1 MVTRG
6 NIVLGEPKRRN
17 SWFYCVVYTWRH
29 RTRGVEGTRPSNRYD
44 GDTRHSLPRGDE
56 ETDVSVRCG
65 VDTWRHRTRG
75 VEGTRRSD
83 RRDDDTWVSSKDE
96 SRSFAFLGAI
106 YTPRLLRGAFFT
118 SSSSFLKSCR
128 FSLLHYLL
136 EGLVCAFSSHFV
148 PVPSS
153 RTFFVVSTRYLFSY
167 SFCLLYLI

>member
-83 RRDDDTWVSSKDE
+83 RRDDDTWVSSKNE
-96 SRSFAFLGAI
+96 SRPFSLLGVI
-106 YTPRLLRGAFFT
+106 YTPHPLRGAFFT
-118 SSSSFLKSCR
+118 FCVVWTCRFPNQEILLSLSFLRGLLSRSSS
-128 FSLLHYLL
+128 
-136 EGLVCAFSSHFV
+136 
-148 PVPSS
+148 VPSS
-153 RTFFVVSTRYLFSY
+153 RTISFLRKIFPPFVIFHSV
-167 SFCLLYLI
+167 